1 MQLCHTAKQLIYV
14 ALIGLAVILIFA
26 VIAFAFL
33 HDYMDD
39 NENLFCSTLFE
50 CFITVSREGLLNT
63 IGIVSI
69 TITLI

>member
-1 MQLCHTAKQLIYV
+1 M
-14 ALIGLAVILIFA
+14 ILIFA

-50 CFITVSREGLLNT
+50 CFVTVSREGLLDT
-63 IGIVSI
+63 LGPVSI
-69 TITLI
+69 VIIIYTP